1 MTCGLRAL
9 VLAGAI
15 LISNTSIG
23 SAQMPAPG
31 AEPGASQTQPPA
43 ATPSPAPAAPA
54 TPEPAPPTVAP
65 PAISEPPPPPPPPAA
80 SVPPA
85 APSIGFGEEATL
97 TARTIVFLKGNGTW
111 DNAFET
117 LVDAFK
123 SLYAFLEKQGLKHA
137 GPAMTI
143 YTQADDTG
151 FTFQAAVPIAEPPK
165 DRPSGDMGVGDSPAG
180 KAYKFVHRGSYDS
193 MDNTYEAITNF
204 LDQKRLEAQD
214 FFVEEYETDPVTT
227 PDDKLIVNV
236 YVPIK

>member
-9 VLAGAI
+9 VLAGAFMLGAI
-15 LISNTSIG
+15 AFA

-43 ATPSPAPAAPA
+43 APPAPAAPA
-54 TPEPAPPTVAP
+54 PTAPEPSPPTTAP
-65 PAISEPPPPPPPPAA
+65 PAISEPPPPPPVA
-80 SVPPA
+80 STPPA
-85 APSIGFGEEATL
+85 APSTTFGEEATL
-97 TARTIVFLKGNGTW
+97 TAKTIVFLKGNGTW
-111 DNAFET
+111 DTAFDT

-123 SLYAFLEKQGLKHA
+123 SLYAFLDKQGIKHA

-151 FTFQAAVPIAEPPK
+151 FSFQAAVPVAEPPK
-165 DRPSGDMGVGDSPAG
+165 ERPSGDMGVGESPAA

-204 LDQKRLEAQD
+204 LDEKRLEAQD
-214 FFVEEYETDPVTT
+214 FFVEEYVTDPVST
-227 PDDKLIVNV
+227 PDDKIVVIV
-236 YVPIK
+236 YVPLK